1 MKSSRVSLGLFCC
14 LFLLVLPILAAS
26 PKQHQAAKANPTV
39 GISVSLPDG
48 SSEVVPVQKKASSI
62 IPTPGVKG
70 VFGVQ
75 LQPYMSGQKVA
86 VKISAVT
93 GDSWIASLGPTLQK
107 AHAKATRPLGSYV
120 IGKTGDSIQ
129 LADLAEFGL
138 PSLTLKVI
146 KADLSAQSCPGDA
159 ADPCILCDNGLI
171 CCWTT
176 PAQHAECIAAC
187 GGAAVAKPNA
197 VARKNP

>member
-1 MKSSRVSLGLFCC
+1 MKSGRVSLGLFCC

-26 PKQHQAAKANPTV
+26 PKQQPAAKATPTV

-48 SSEVVPVQKKASSI
+48 SSEVVPVQKRASSI
-62 IPTPGVKG
+62 IPTPGAKG

-93 GDSWIASLGPTLQK
+93 GDNWTASLGPTLQK
-107 AHAKATRPLGSYV
+107 AHAKATRALGSYV

-138 PSLTLKVI
+138 PSLTLKVV
-146 KADLSAQSCPGDA
+146 KANLSAKSCSGD
-159 ADPCILCDNGLI
+159 ADPCLLCDNGDI

-176 PAQHAECIAAC
+176 VEEHEYCLAAC
-187 GGAAVAKPNA
+187 GGGVKPHAATK
-197 VARKNP
+197 KNH